1 MVVTK
6 PNNACIS
13 SGGLLPLER
22 RLLPVAEVPGQ
33 VPPGDPAAGHGR
45 VPIRH
50 DEEVGVGEVHGGGD
64 DLQEAQIGA
73 GATDGS
79 GRTRQDGQGR
89 DLKKICVN
97 EAKTQDHLQG
107 DTSDC

>member
-6 PNNACIS
+6 SNNACIS

-33 VPPGDPAAGHGR
+33 VPPRDPAAGHGR
-45 VPIRH
+45 VPGRH

-64 DLQEAQIGA
+64 DLQEAQVSA
-73 GATDGS
+73 GTADGS
-79 GRTRQDGQGR
+79 GGVGQDGQGTER
-89 DLKKICVN
+89 GKIWSSF
-97 EAKTQDHLQG
+97 TG
-107 DTSDC
+107 